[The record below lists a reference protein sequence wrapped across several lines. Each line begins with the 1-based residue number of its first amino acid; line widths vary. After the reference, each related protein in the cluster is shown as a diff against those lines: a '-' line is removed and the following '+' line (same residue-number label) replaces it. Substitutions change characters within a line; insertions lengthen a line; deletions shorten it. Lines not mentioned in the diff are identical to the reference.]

1 MENVKLWQYVVIV
14 GAGALAG
21 ILAAVALMR
30 EERAAMLRMV
40 EDESLRAFQEGWKAC
55 EKWPFKASTKEI
67 AKKFLEV
74 A

>member
-1 MENVKLWQYVVIV
+1 MENVKLWQYVVIA

-21 ILAAVALMR
+21 TLAAVALMR
-30 EERAAMLRMV
+30 EERAVLMAMIEEEAL
-40 EDESLRAFQEGWKAC
+40 EAFLAGWKAC
-55 EKWPFKASTKEI
+55 EKWPFKASTREI